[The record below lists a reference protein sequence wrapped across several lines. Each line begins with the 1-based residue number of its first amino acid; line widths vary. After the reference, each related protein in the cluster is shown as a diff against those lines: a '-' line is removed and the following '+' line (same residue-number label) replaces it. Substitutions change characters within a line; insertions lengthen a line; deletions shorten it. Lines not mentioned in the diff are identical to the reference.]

1 VQKLEGAFRQAMK
14 EPNFIKGMK
23 ELNLP
28 VAYRTGKEL
37 DVIVAQNYAY
47 FSKMLK
53 DMGVIK

>member
-1 VQKLEGAFRQAMK
+1 
-14 EPNFIKGMK
+14 MK

-28 VAYRTGKEL
+28 VAYRPGKDL